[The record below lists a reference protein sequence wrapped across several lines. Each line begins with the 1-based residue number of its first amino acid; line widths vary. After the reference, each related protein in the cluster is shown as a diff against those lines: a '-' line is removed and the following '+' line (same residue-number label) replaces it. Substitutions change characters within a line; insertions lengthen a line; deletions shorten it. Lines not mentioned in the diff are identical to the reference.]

1 MNNEERWQQRFENM
15 DKAYTVFQR
24 RLEGYLKDK
33 GNEAERMA
41 LIQGFEVV
49 QELSW
54 KTVKNYLEN
63 EGYDDLGNSKKTIR
77 TAFQEELIRNAEVW
91 MEAIRLRNRTS
102 HTYDDSVVEEI
113 LDFITEEFA
122 EQLQELHEW
131 LRLRAKI

>member
-24 RLEGYLKDK
+24 RLEGYLEDK

-54 KTVKNYLEN
+54 KTVRNYLEN

-91 MEAIRLRNRTS
+91 MEAIRLRNETS

-131 LRLRAKI
+131 LRLRSKI